1 VQFHKQRTL
10 MTLRR
15 RFSAVILVVLAIAA
29 LTAVVLTTLAPTSG
43 AASNSKIAARV
54 LSETAHGNATE
65 ALIVLSEQA
74 DLKAASSLTT
84 KTAKGRFVVNALR
97 DIASRTQAPI
107 VALLEKRGIPYQS
120 FWVVNMIQVSG
131 NRALLEELAARAD
144 VKQIDANP
152 QVRTNLPVPGALDV
166 PDQVNGIEWNVT
178 KVKAPKVWALGFKGQ
193 GRVVAG
199 ADTGVQWDHPSL
211 KAHYRGWNGT
221 NANHDYNW
229 HDATSAHSPTPV
241 DPHSHGT
248 FTVSQMV
255 GDDGA
260 GNQVGVAP
268 GAKWIACRNMT
279 SGGVGSPTTYSEC
292 YQFLMAPY
300 PVAGNPNQGDPTKA
314 PDSINNSWGCP
325 PSEGCSFNTLLAVVD
340 SVRAAGIFNAVAA
353 GNSGSSCSSIT
364 DPPSLYDSSIT
375 VGATD
380 SLNHIASFS
389 SRGPITVDGSNRRKP
404 DISAPGVS
412 IRGAVP
418 TNSYASGWS
427 GTSMA
432 TPHIAGS
439 IALLWQAKPTL
450 IGNVDATEKLLEQK
464 SVHLKTL
471 ETCGGTQGK
480 VPNNV
485 FGYGVLNI
493 YRAVIAP

>member
-1 VQFHKQRTL
+1 

-15 RFSAVILVVLAIAA
+15 RLSAIILVVVAIAA
-29 LTAVVLTTLAPTSG
+29 LTAVVLTTLAPKSG
-43 AASNSKIAARV
+43 AASNSKIAARA
-54 LSETAHGNATE
+54 LNETAHGNATE

-74 DLKAASSLTT
+74 DLKPAAALST
-84 KTAKGRFVVNALR
+84 KAAKGRFVVNALR
-97 DIASRTQAPI
+97 DVAGRTQAPI
-107 VALLEKRGIPYQS
+107 IALLEKRGIPYQS
-120 FWVVNMIQVSG
+120 FWVVNMIQISG
-131 NRALLEELAARAD
+131 NRALLEELAARSD

-152 QVRTNLPVPGALDV
+152 HVRTNLPIPGALDA
-166 PDQVNGIEWNVT
+166 PDQANGIEWNVT
-178 KVKAPKVWALGFKGQ
+178 KVKAPRVWALGFKGQ

-199 ADTGVQWDHPSL
+199 ADTGVQWDHPAL
-211 KAHYRGWNGT
+211 KGHYRGWNGT
-221 NANHDYNW
+221 TANHDYNW
-229 HDATSAHSPTPV
+229 HDATAAHSPTPV

-255 GDDGA
+255 GDDGH

-268 GAKWIACRNMT
+268 GAQWIACRNMDP
-279 SGGVGSPTTYSEC
+279 SGTGSPATYTEC
-292 YQFLMAPY
+292 FQFLIAPY
-300 PVAGNPNQGDPTKA
+300 PVGGNPNQGDPAKA

-325 PSEGCSFNTLLAVVD
+325 PSEGCSFNTLLTIVNN
-340 SVRAAGIFNAVAA
+340 VRAAGIFPAVAA

-364 DPPSLYDSSIT
+364 DPPALYDSSVT

-389 SRGPITVDGSNRRKP
+389 SRGPVTIDSSNRRKP

-439 IALLWQAKPTL
+439 IALLWQAKPSL

-471 ETCGGTQGK
+471 ETCGGTAGK

>member
-1 VQFHKQRTL
+1 MTIRRHSSAIILGGFALAGLTVFLLITL
-10 MTLRR
+10 SPR
-15 RFSAVILVVLAIAA
+15 SVASSSPKIA
-29 LTAVVLTTLAPTSG
+29 TRVLT
-43 AASNSKIAARV
+43 
-54 LSETAHGNATE
+54 ETAHGNATE

-74 DLKAASSLTT
+74 DLRAAASLST
-84 KTAKGRFVVNALR
+84 KEAKGRFVVGALR
-97 DIASRTQAPI
+97 EVAARTQAPI
-107 VALLEKRGIPYQS
+107 IALLDKRGVQHQS

-131 NRALLEELAARAD
+131 TRALLDELAARAD

-152 QVRTNLPVPGALDV
+152 HVRTNLPIAGALDA
-166 PDQVNGIEWNVT
+166 PDQADGVEWNVT
-178 KVKAPKVWALGFKGQ
+178 KVKAPRVWALGFHGE

-199 ADTGVQWDHPSL
+199 ADTGVQWDHPAL
-211 KAHYRGWNGT
+211 KGHYRGWNGT
-221 NANHDYNW
+221 KANHDYNW
-229 HDATSAHSPTPV
+229 HDATSTHSPTPV

-255 GDDGA
+255 GDDGH
-260 GNQVGVAP
+260 GNQIGVAP
-268 GAKWIACRNMT
+268 GAQWIACRNMDP
-279 SGGVGSPTTYSEC
+279 SGTGSPTTYSEC

-300 PVAGNPNQGDPTKA
+300 PVGGNPSQGDPTKA

-325 PSEGCSFNTLLAVVD
+325 PSEGCSANTLLSVVD

-380 SLNHIASFS
+380 SLNHIAGFS
-389 SRGPITVDGSNRRKP
+389 SRGPITIDGSNRRKP

-418 TNSYASGWS
+418 TNAYASGWS

-439 IALLWQAKPTL
+439 IALLWQAKPSL
-450 IGNVDATEKLLEQK
+450 IGNIDATESLLETK
-464 SVHLKTL
+464 AVHLKTT

-493 YRAVIAP
+493 YKAVVAP